1 MNELTELRRQA
12 SSRSSVSIE
21 NRERITLS
29 GIVRVDSFDEGEVCA
44 RCESSGVA
52 VYGQN
57 LHISRLDLD
66 NGVMVVDGFIG
77 GVEYSDAEAKGG
89 IFSKLFK

>member
-1 MNELTELRRQA
+1 MNELTEVRRAA
-12 SSRSSVSIE
+12 SARSSVSIE

-29 GIVRVDSFDEGEVCA
+29 GIIRVDSFDEGEVCA

-66 NGVMVVDGFIG
+66 NGVMVVDGFIN
-77 GVEYSDAEAKGG
+77 GVEYSDTENKGG
-89 IFSKLFK
+89 IFSRLFK

>member
-1 MNELTELRRQA
+1 MNELTEVGRQA
-12 SSRSSVSIE
+12 GTRSSVSIE

-29 GIVRVDSFDEGEVCA
+29 GIVRVDSFDESEVCA
-44 RCESSGVA
+44 RCENSGVA

-66 NGVMVVDGFIG
+66 NGVMVVDGFIN
-77 GVEYSDAEAKGG
+77 GVEYSDTESKGG
-89 IFSKLFK
+89 IFSRLFK